1 MTIREYSMAHG
12 HEVVGKLKK
21 VQISEGV
28 RDCFK
33 KGDMM
38 YEDEGG
44 NCYCVTAN
52 GEILVM
58 TIDGGCF

>member
-1 MTIREYSMAHG
+1 MTIREYVKSYG

-21 VQISEGV
+21 VPISEGYKE
-28 RDCFK
+28 CFR
-33 KGDMM
+33 KGDML
-38 YEDEGG
+38 YEDEAG
-44 NCYCVTAN
+44 NSYCVTAK